1 MTDAYVS
8 EVTVVLDARYQDE
21 PMATQALDMLRGVGM
36 AIRSVDADRSVIE
49 GDVDARKLHDLEHLD
64 CVDYVRTVFTYAAD
78 YPPGDPRDL
87 DGRAA
92 AGG

>member
-1 MTDAYVS
+1 MVDAYIS
-8 EVTVVLDARYQDE
+8 DVTVVLDSRYQDQPKTSE
-21 PMATQALDMLRGVGM
+21 AVEQLKALGM
-36 AIRSVDADRSVIE
+36 NVRNVDEDASVVE
-49 GDVDARKLHDLEHLD
+49 GDINANKLHELEHLD

-87 DGRAA
+87 DGT